1 MDKPKLTLREI
12 IFEGIKKFAGE
23 IIGVVLLACFLWFF
37 PSLKSL
43 FTEHTFPEKNESQS
57 EIQREL
63 ESHRKEEERLKEEL
77 KRHEEA
83 LRVAE
88 AKKAEE
94 AKQKAEN
101 TEPAPS
107 MQTVKADAG
116 GVVKAQQDEHE
127 RQAATQAKQKSGAEL
142 LREVLEKYGPEDFF
156 SASLNSKIFYDDKT
170 KKPYVQV
177 TEKFNQTVFWDE
189 FLPKLRKALEGVAV
203 KKSKQFYVDKV
214 RNANQTLN
222 KQDYFERIRT
232 TEYGLAYPY
241 EFKINNECYSIVIPD
256 NVSSFTVYDMPFKTL
271 GGVKDHNII
280 SRIAKADDSY
290 FTDVHLCVI
299 EQELR
304 GIGLA
309 LLRFISK
316 MSRPFAY
323 SITYLDKDGDVISA
337 QVVKKKSAAFTVYRS
352 FYYGLFAGD
361 SRQILSTR
369 SMSFAPGYL
378 FDDYS
383 FDALRD
389 AATISLG
396 TGNYNKAHPEEG
408 YTIELDSDELQRLDT
423 MKFEVIFE

>member
-142 LREVLEKYGPEDFF
+142 LREVL
-156 SASLNSKIFYDDKT
+156 
-170 KKPYVQV
+170 
-177 TEKFNQTVFWDE
+177 
-189 FLPKLRKALEGVAV
+189 
-203 KKSKQFYVDKV
+203 
-214 RNANQTLN
+214 
-222 KQDYFERIRT
+222 
-232 TEYGLAYPY
+232 
-241 EFKINNECYSIVIPD
+241 
-256 NVSSFTVYDMPFKTL
+256 
-271 GGVKDHNII
+271 
-280 SRIAKADDSY
+280 
-290 FTDVHLCVI
+290 
-299 EQELR
+299 
-304 GIGLA
+304 
-309 LLRFISK
+309 
-316 MSRPFAY
+316 
-323 SITYLDKDGDVISA
+323 
-337 QVVKKKSAAFTVYRS
+337 
-352 FYYGLFAGD
+352 
-361 SRQILSTR
+361 
-369 SMSFAPGYL
+369 
-378 FDDYS
+378 
-383 FDALRD
+383 
-389 AATISLG
+389 
-396 TGNYNKAHPEEG
+396 
-408 YTIELDSDELQRLDT
+408 
-423 MKFEVIFE
+423 